1 MGKKIIKLTESDLY
15 RIVRRVINEPEEESE
30 ENSYFTLGSTGLAFR
45 IVDGRLWSII
55 FDKNGEPVLD
65 KNLNGVLSDFK
76 VDFNTGEVIG
86 REFNDNVK
94 LINKNWNN
102 IKRADA
108 APRQAVFE
116 YKFIALVPSDAP
128 QGSAPKGAPIIYTAQ
143 IAQAPQ
149 KNYYKVNKR
158 YTQSVNGEVGEKV
171 YYKKGGWE
179 YVLQLSSGD
188 YVMGYHSGKPNED
201 GVPNEKP
208 FELNIESPFEFDKV
222 TLSNDAKLAFNKFIE
237 SVKENYSNVQ
247 GDVEVICSASIDGAP
262 DQKRIDY
269 DMNLSKKRAEAIVSI
284 LKASLPGTKLN
295 FIPKGIGQTDQ
306 FAPGKKYPEVRD
318 VNQTAPNRRL
328 IIKLPKIMKQ
338 Q

>member
-1 MGKKIIKLTESDLY
+1 MGTKIIKLTESDLY
-15 RIVRRVINEPEEESE
+15 RIVKRVINEQEEESE
-30 ENSYFTLGSTGLAFR
+30 DNSYFTLGNTGLAFR

-55 FDKNGEPVLD
+55 FDENGEPVLD

-76 VDFNTGEVIG
+76 VDFNTKEVIG
-86 REFNDNVK
+86 SEFKSNVK
-94 LINKNWNN
+94 LINDNWNN
-102 IKRADA
+102 IKRANA
-108 APRQAVFE
+108 APRQTVFE
-116 YKFIALVPSDAP
+116 YKFIAIVPNDAP

-149 KNYYKVNKR
+149 KNYYKVNRK
-158 YTQSVNGEVGEKV
+158 YTQSENGEVGEKV
-171 YYKKGGWE
+171 FYKKGGWE
-179 YVLQLSSGD
+179 YVLQVSSGD
-188 YVMGYHSGKPNED
+188 YVMDYHSGEPKED
-201 GVPNEKP
+201 EIPNEKP

-237 SVKENYSNVQ
+237 SVKENYNNVQ

-284 LKASLPGTKLN
+284 LKSSLPGTKLN

-306 FAPGKKYPEVRD
+306 FAPGKKFPEVKD
-318 VNQTAPNRRL
+318 TNQTAPNRRL
-328 IIKLPKIMKQ
+328 IIKLPQIMKQ